1 MEPSGEKDEST
12 LIRSTVPP
20 MPTKKKSATAHHRS
34 SPTLNKEHL
43 AAAVE
48 RNIRT
53 LSEIRNQMERSRTIQ
68 DRIADVITNF
78 SGSTLF
84 LYLHVVWF
92 GVWIAINSG
101 ELEAF
106 GLPAFDPFPYG
117 LLTMIVSLEAIFLST
132 FVLISQQRLSEV
144 QDDRADLDLQ
154 IDLLAEYEIT
164 KILTIVDAMAH
175 KMGLHEGK
183 DPELAE
189 LKTEIR
195 PEQIL
200 REIEARK
207 KRLGID

>member
-1 MEPSGEKDEST
+1 
-12 LIRSTVPP
+12 
-20 MPTKKKSATAHHRS
+20 MPTKPKKTARHRPSAL
-34 SPTLNKEHL
+34 LNKEHL

-48 RNIRT
+48 RNIKT

-68 DRIADVITNF
+68 DRIADMITNF

-84 LYLHVVWF
+84 LYLHILWF
-92 GVWIAINSG
+92 GTWIIINTGS
-101 ELEAF
+101 LEKL

-189 LKTEIR
+189 LKTEIK

-207 KRLGID
+207 KRLGLQ

>member
-1 MEPSGEKDEST
+1 
-12 LIRSTVPP
+12 
-20 MPTKKKSATAHHRS
+20 MPTKKKSTPRTKRHRPS
-34 SPTLNKEHL
+34 ATLNKEHL

-53 LSEIRNQMERSRTIQ
+53 LSEIRSQMERSRTIQ
-68 DRIADVITNF
+68 DRIADVITKF

-84 LYLHVVWF
+84 LYLHIAWF
-92 GVWIAINSG
+92 GAWITVNSG
-101 ELEAF
+101 MLESI

-200 REIEARK
+200 QEIEARK
-207 KRLGID
+207 KRLGIQ